1 MAATMQGE
9 RTAGAGEAADVLCA
23 CKGLTR
29 RVADERL
36 AAQPGQS
43 FEQFLARTGAGQACT
58 ACMLDLEYFFVET
71 PRSAAPVTR
80 ADADA
85 PRAGQGLKQRIYAFL
100 DRLPPKLAFN
110 RSNWMPVLA
119 GRGVQ
124 QFLWMANYP
133 LLFGERR
140 DMAPFDVRFV
150 VRDGAGAVVHR
161 GRERLPENG
170 VLRHDLTQYLPA
182 PAGEAFAIGSVQVDR
197 YALRPAARGTTRPQ
211 TEIVMNDSASSLHFQ
226 AATPRYDEHLSI
238 PAGRDDEKHF
248 LSVLNCAARPFRL
261 EIERAGGAGAPIAV
275 DLGPHQ
281 VRLVDVSQPRVPGGG
296 DLATLRFRS
305 RGVGKLHL
313 VIVNHRLGRVSFD
326 HL

>member
-1 MAATMQGE
+1 MAAAEQDE
-9 RTAGAGEAADVLCA
+9 RAAGTGAAAEVLCA
-23 CKGLTR
+23 CVGLTR
-29 RVADERL
+29 KAAAERL
-36 AAQPGQS
+36 AAQPEQS
-43 FEQFLARTGAGQACT
+43 FEQFLARTGAGQDCT

-71 PRSAAPVTR
+71 PRAAAPTAGRMAEPAR
-80 ADADA
+80 AR
-85 PRAGQGLKQRIYAFL
+85 PGLKQRLYAFL
-100 DRLPPKLAFN
+100 DSLPPKLVFN

-133 LLFGERR
+133 LLFGDRR

-150 VRDGAGAVVHR
+150 VRDGSGAVVHR

-170 VLRHDLTQYLPA
+170 VLRHDLSRYLPP
-182 PAGEAFAIGSVQVDR
+182 PAGEGFALGSVQVDR
-197 YALRPAARGTTRPQ
+197 FALHPAARGTTRPQ
-211 TEIVMNDSASSLHFQ
+211 TEIVMNGSASSLHFQ
-226 AATPRYDEHLSI
+226 AATPHYDEFLSI
-238 PAGRDDEKHF
+238 PAGRDDEMHC
-248 LSVLNCAARPFRL
+248 LSVLNCAAQPFHL
-261 EIERAGGAGAPIAV
+261 TIERVGGTSGPATV

-281 VRLVDVSQPRVPGGG
+281 ARLVDISQPSLPGEG

-313 VIVNHRLGRVSFD
+313 VIFNRRLGRLSLD

>member
-1 MAATMQGE
+1 MQGE
-9 RTAGAGEAADVLCA
+9 RTAGPGEAAEVLCA
-23 CKGLTR
+23 CVGLTR
-29 RVADERL
+29 KAAAERL
-36 AAQPGQS
+36 TAQPGQS
-43 FEQFLARTGAGQACT
+43 FEQFLTRTAAGQDCT

-71 PRSAAPVTR
+71 PRSAGPA
-80 ADADA
+80 
-85 PRAGQGLKQRIYAFL
+85 AGTETEPARTTQTLKQRLYAVL
-100 DRLPPKLAFN
+100 DRLPPKLVFN

-119 GRGVQ
+119 GKGVR

-150 VRDGAGAVVHR
+150 VRDSTGGVVHR
-161 GRERLPENG
+161 GRARLPENG

-182 PAGEAFAIGSVQVDR
+182 PATGDFAIGSVQVDR

-211 TEIVMNDSASSLHFQ
+211 TEILMHGSASSLHFQ
-226 AATPRYDEHLSI
+226 AATPHYDEYLSI
-238 PAGRDDEKHF
+238 PAGRDEETHF
-248 LSVLNCAARPFRL
+248 LSVLNCAARPFHL
-261 EIERAGGAGAPIAV
+261 AIERAGGAGAPIAV

-281 VRLVDVSQPRVPGGG
+281 ARLVDVSQPRAPGEG
-296 DLATLRFRS
+296 DLATLHFRS

-313 VIVNHRLGRVSFD
+313 VIVNHRLGRISFD

>member
-1 MAATMQGE
+1 MQGE
-9 RTAGAGEAADVLCA
+9 RTAGTGEAGEVLCA
-23 CKGLTR
+23 CVGLMR
-29 RVADERL
+29 KAAAERL

-43 FEQFLARTGAGQACT
+43 FEQFLARTGAGQDCT

-71 PRSAAPVTR
+71 PRRAAPAAR
-80 ADADA
+80 AEADA

-119 GRGVQ
+119 GKGVR

-140 DMAPFDVRFV
+140 DMAEFDVRFV

-170 VLRHDLTQYLPA
+170 ILRHDLSQYLSA
-182 PAGEAFAIGSVQVDR
+182 PAGDGFSIGSIQVDR
-197 YALRPAARGTTRPQ
+197 FALRPAARGTTRPQ
-211 TEIVMNDSASSLHFQ
+211 TEIVMNGSASSLHFQ
-226 AATPRYDEHLSI
+226 AATPRYDEYLGI
-238 PAGRDDEKHF
+238 PAGRDDETHF

-261 EIERAGGAGAPIAV
+261 TVERADGAGEPIAV
-275 DLGPHQ
+275 ELGPHQ
-281 VRLVDVSQPRVPGGG
+281 ARLVDVSQKRLPGGG

-305 RGVGKLHL
+305 HGVGKLHL
-313 VIVNHRLGRVSFD
+313 VIVNRRLGRVSLD